1 MGKWLKSAV
10 FFVTILCAMP
20 VFSVHFPPVPN
31 PFQYVNDYTNT
42 LSVNDKVVL
51 ERKLR
56 HYGQETSSQIAVVII
71 SSTQEYDISQYAF
84 ELGDK
89 WGIGRKQLNNGV
101 LMLIAKQDRK
111 MFIAVGQGLEGV
123 LPDAF
128 LSQLI
133 RNQIT
138 PHFKEGQYATGIQQG
153 LDYLIAAS
161 KGEFDASQVV
171 EETWEDYIPFLM
183 IAIFVAFI
191 LFNEFLPGNYV
202 SPSRHQSTSRT
213 SSLPGYRRRSGGNGG
228 FGGFGGG
235 GSGGGFGGGSFGGGG
250 AGGSW

>member
-1 MGKWLKSAV
+1 
-10 FFVTILCAMP
+10 
-20 VFSVHFPPVPN
+20 
-31 PFQYVNDYTNT
+31 
-42 LSVNDKVVL
+42 
-51 ERKLR
+51 
-56 HYGQETSSQIAVVII
+56 
-71 SSTQEYDISQYAF
+71 
-84 ELGDK
+84 
-89 WGIGRKQLNNGV
+89 
-101 LMLIAKQDRK
+101 MLVAKQDRK

-138 PHFKEGQYATGIQQG
+138 PHFKEEQYAMGIHQG

-171 EETWEDYIPFLM
+171 EETWEEYIPFLM

-191 LFNEFLPGNYV
+191 LFNEFLPGDYV

-213 SSLPGYRRRSGGNGG
+213 SSLPRYRRRSGGNGG